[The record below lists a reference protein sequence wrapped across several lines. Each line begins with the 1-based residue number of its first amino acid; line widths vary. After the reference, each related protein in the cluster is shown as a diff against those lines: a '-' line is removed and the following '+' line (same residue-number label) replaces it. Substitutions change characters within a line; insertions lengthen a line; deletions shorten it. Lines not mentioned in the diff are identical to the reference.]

1 MQDRVGPCESTG
13 VTVPELIQ
21 VDEVMCPLRAIFRGE
36 GIHTSVEAPDFRGCG
51 RMATEP
57 PAVAGGSEVAERR
70 TPNATILPV
79 IAQKAAATDA
89 DAPAPTGAGSVTLV
103 APHFSAAS
111 QVGAS
116 ITTDKP
122 PRFCCFFRTMRP
134 RPMLRNCKGM
144 IGSRLRP
151 RPYTHCASTSSPSFP
166 ISFAGHSISEC
177 CAARGSRD

>member
-70 TPNATILPV
+70 TPNATILPA
-79 IAQKAAATDA
+79 IAQKRSRNTGVCRGPRL
-89 DAPAPTGAGSVTLV
+89 PAPVPLPWSRTR
-103 APHFSAAS
+103 FSAACRI
-111 QVGAS
+111 GAFH
-116 ITTDKP
+116 
-122 PRFCCFFRTMRP
+122 RV
-134 RPMLRNCKGM
+134 
-144 IGSRLRP
+144 
-151 RPYTHCASTSSPSFP
+151 STGF
-166 ISFAGHSISEC
+166 
-177 CAARGSRD
+177 